1 MYAFQQSWLHNPPS
15 PKNAN
20 HHVVISILKQ
30 YQIQPF
36 AGCLHVGCD
45 YENELPRGPDVGV
58 DPNSRFFPI
67 GVHLDQ
73 LQHPT
78 TQLERFKK
86 TLMMSFQDED
96 ASFVMIKAGRFA
108 DVAYDPGSIAVSVV
122 VGEENRIFSQG
133 IRRSK
138 EWKDK
143 LPNVVLKAEEIV
155 YSKANSEGRELEAG
169 NVLLLRNQLTLSS
182 DWVEVSQEKLLSLVA
197 ERLIDAN
204 SNVNNKDAG
213 YVENQQQNIGD
224 AIDLLPRLTTG
235 INVNLKFTRIDDFE
249 FTRECGI
256 FDLLD
261 IPLCHGWIV
270 DPQDSDTAS
279 AIRCKSY
286 NTLMGEL
293 VALDTEIWES
303 DLMNCNND
311 CVDFAAAT
319 TASLGIPSPS
329 LTRHMSFDDSPIH
342 HSVSEEKKVRRGDLE
357 EEEELLRT
365 LKQSE
370 TEISPPTDYSYLK
383 QQEPAIPMEV
393 HTGAEND
400 ESYRQKSLIV
410 DDNETLNDN
419 GDDLTTF
426 ETDSRQNAC
435 PSSQCENDTRREQI
449 EAVSEK
455 HAGKDEFEKA
465 SVDALVKSEKAMEDS
480 DTLNAIPPPVN
491 TTFETASRQ
500 NACPSSQCDNDKR
513 REQIEAVSE
522 KHEGK
527 DEFEKASIDA
537 LVKSEKAME
546 DSDTLNAI
554 PPPVNT
560 TVHNSGDEK
569 IQDQSAESNDL
580 NIVRTVDTVGET
592 SDISCQ
598 SASPIEELESF
609 KDLVQHINE
618 SCSTSS
624 ADGSEP
630 IYEGE
635 EYVQERITTNYDD
648 QEPMYEGEVVLA
660 EQVTKV
666 SSNADE
672 TKGKSGITPRQGDL
686 IRKFLKSNA
695 NQLTIYGLFCLQ
707 EGLKERE
714 LCVFFRNNHFNT
726 MFKYEG
732 ELYLLATDQ
741 GYIRQPDLV
750 WEKLDEVNGNTVY
763 MTGSFKDFNAENPE
777 TRSWDEQNAFA
788 NTAEYIASIDDGAQ
802 EDASFSSD
810 LRLAIAL
817 QQEEFEQQQQ
827 QWQQQQPQR
836 SVPQPNTSREPDL
849 VTGPQNV
856 QPSRPKN
863 SSSSKQESKS
873 SKDKCHVM

>member
-1 MYAFQQSWLHNPPS
+1 MQPPPDDQNS
-15 PKNAN
+15 PEKRSHKTKLIQFFGRN
-20 HHVVISILKQ
+20 IPIILQ
-30 YQIQPF
+30 N
-36 AGCLHVGCD
+36 D
-45 YENELPRGPDVGV
+45 NGPC
-58 DPNSRFFPI
+58 PLLAI
-67 GVHLDQ
+67 C
-73 LQHPT
+73 
-78 TQLERFKK
+78 
-86 TLMMSFQDED
+86 
-96 ASFVMIKAGRFA
+96 
-108 DVAYDPGSIAVSVV
+108 
-122 VGEENRIFSQG
+122 
-133 IRRSK
+133 
-138 EWKDK
+138 
-143 LPNVVLKAEEIV
+143 
-155 YSKANSEGRELEAG
+155 

-213 YVENQQQNIGD
+213 YVENQQQIIGD

-249 FTRECGI
+249 FTRECAI

-279 AIRCKSY
+279 AIWCKSY

-319 TASLGIPSPS
+319 TASL
-329 LTRHMSFDDSPIH
+329 
-342 HSVSEEKKVRRGDLE
+342 EKKVGRGDLE
-357 EEEELLRT
+357 EEEELLRA

-370 TEISPPTDYSYLK
+370 TEISPPIDVSYLK

-435 PSSQCENDTRREQI
+435 PSSQCENDMRREQI

-455 HAGKDEFEKA
+455 HPGKDEFEKA

-480 DTLNAIPPPVN
+480 DMLNAIPPPVN

-500 NACPSSQCDNDKR
+500 NACPSSQCENDKR

-554 PPPVNT
+554 PPVNT

-580 NIVRTVDTVGET
+580 NIVRTVDSVGET

-660 EQVTKV
+660 EQVAKV

-672 TKGKSGITPRQGDL
+672 TKGKGGITPRQGDL

-732 ELYLLATDQ
+732 ELYLLSTDQ
-741 GYIRQPDLV
+741 GYISQPDLV

-777 TRSWDEQNAFA
+777 THSWDEQNAFA

-817 QQEEFEQQQQ
+817 QQQEFE
-827 QWQQQQPQR
+827 QQQQPQR

-849 VTGPQNV
+849 VTGPQ
-856 QPSRPKN
+856 
-863 SSSSKQESKS
+863 
-873 SKDKCHVM
+873 